1 MEGVENIIENNRI
14 IIDNSDSF
22 EKIHIEYL
30 EDDFGNNDL
39 LNEQKL
45 ESFFDNHEQSYELL
59 NKNSNNNESNTP
71 IHKNYTLPNE
81 VSKFDNLKLSSF
93 TESFNTTTPFNLN
106 NMALDDDEISHES
119 IYDDISSNLIHN
131 NYNKIDASG
140 NVTQKIDNE
149 IFTYKKY
156 TYKEVEEIIYKNYF
170 EENQKYSSALDIVAT
185 YLRGQKLIY
194 MESKCYCESN
204 LNKLMLPSIFL
215 STSAT
220 VLSAITKDYF
230 WGTWLISFINGT
242 IAFLLA
248 IVNFLKLDA
257 TSEAHKISAHQYD
270 KLQTSVEFLSG
281 TTLLFN
287 KDGATIQKRLGDIET
302 KISDIKETN
311 QFIIPKQ
318 IRTRYPIIYNTN
330 VFLIIKKIEDIK
342 KRKINNIT
350 DIKNQKN
357 YLVAVS
363 KLKKNKNKNSSI
375 RSLQLEID
383 KLKNICRTEINNL
396 LVLKS
401 AFSIIDEM
409 FIKEM
414 ENAEKIKNLRFRRW
428 FLCGF
433 GMKDIIIDPRKLSTF
448 VEDVMDPYGRQD
460 KVKKEET
467 IEKNN
472 LKKQDEKEN
481 HKNKEDIKFK
491 LLWSEVT
498 KTNSQLKHNLSLTE
512 QIYDKLE
519 KGNMLHNNEIY
530 HNEIVNKEIDNNEI
544 VNNEIVNNQKDH
556 INNFI
561 KIFSSDKK
569 DSFARIENSNKFK
582 KNRQNTKYYDAEET
596 RSINNYSSD
605 SENSLIDLDVVCKP
619 NK

>member
-14 IIDNSDSF
+14 IIDNNDSF

-30 EDDFGNNDL
+30 EDDFGNIDL

-45 ESFFDNHEQSYELL
+45 ESFFDNHEQSYQLV

-71 IHKNYTLPNE
+71 ITKNYILPNE
-81 VSKFDNLKLSSF
+81 LSKLDNLKLSSF
-93 TESFNTTTPFNLN
+93 TEAFNTNINLHN
-106 NMALDDDEISHES
+106 TDAEDDNISHES
-119 IYDDISSNLIHN
+119 IYYDIPVNSIHN
-131 NYNKIDASG
+131 SYNKIDASG

-194 MESKCYCESN
+194 MESKSYCESN

-287 KDGATIQKRLGDIET
+287 KDGPTIQKRLGDIET

-363 KLKKNKNKNSSI
+363 KLKKNKNKNGSI
-375 RSLQLEID
+375 RSLQYEID

-414 ENAEKIKNLRFRRW
+414 ENAEKIKTLRFRRW
-428 FLCGF
+428 LLCGF

-467 IEKNN
+467 TEMNN
-472 LKKQDEKEN
+472 VKKQDENVKKCEYY
-481 HKNKEDIKFK
+481 KNKEDVKFK
-491 LLWSEVT
+491 LLWSEIN
-498 KTNSQLKHNLSLTE
+498 KTNSQLKENLALTE
-512 QIYDKLE
+512 KLYDKLE
-519 KGNMLHNNEIY
+519 KGTMIR
-530 HNEIVNKEIDNNEI
+530 HNEIDNTEINNQIDNFK
-544 VNNEIVNNQKDH
+544 KDN
-556 INNFI
+556 IGNLI
-561 KIFSSDKK
+561 KIFSIDKK
-569 DSFARIENSNKFK
+569 DNFERIETSNKFK
-582 KNRQNTKYYDAEET
+582 KSRQNNTYYDAEET
-596 RSINNYSSD
+596 ISINNYSSD
-605 SENSLIDLDVVCKP
+605 SDNSLIDLDVVCKS

>member
-14 IIDNSDSF
+14 IIDNNDSF

-30 EDDFGNNDL
+30 EDDFGNIDL

-71 IHKNYTLPNE
+71 ITKNYILPNE
-81 VSKFDNLKLSSF
+81 LSKLDNLKLSSF
-93 TESFNTTTPFNLN
+93 TETFNTNINLHN
-106 NMALDDDEISHES
+106 TDAEDDNISHES
-119 IYDDISSNLIHN
+119 IYYDIPVNSIHN
-131 NYNKIDASG
+131 SYNKIDASG

-194 MESKCYCESN
+194 MESKSYCESN

-287 KDGATIQKRLGDIET
+287 KDGPTIQKRLGDIET

-363 KLKKNKNKNSSI
+363 KLKKNKNKNGSI
-375 RSLQLEID
+375 RSLQYEID

-414 ENAEKIKNLRFRRW
+414 ENAEKIKTLRFRRW
-428 FLCGF
+428 LLCGF

-467 IEKNN
+467 TEMNN
-472 LKKQDEKEN
+472 VKKQDENVKNCEYY
-481 HKNKEDIKFK
+481 KNKEDVKFK
-491 LLWSEVT
+491 LLWSEIN
-498 KTNSQLKHNLSLTE
+498 KTNSQLKENLALTE
-512 QIYDKLE
+512 KLYDKLE
-519 KGNMLHNNEIY
+519 KGTMIR
-530 HNEIVNKEIDNNEI
+530 HNEIDNTEINNQIDNFK
-544 VNNEIVNNQKDH
+544 KDN
-556 INNFI
+556 IGNLI

-569 DSFARIENSNKFK
+569 DNFERIETSNKFK
-582 KNRQNTKYYDAEET
+582 KSRQNNTYYDAEET
-596 RSINNYSSD
+596 ISINNYSSD
-605 SENSLIDLDVVCKP
+605 SDNSLIDLDVVCKS